1 MPLLIVRD
9 NIIRM
14 DTDAIVNTANHKPLV
29 GSGLDRAVY
38 EAAGWDELLLW
49 RKSVGE
55 IAVGTSVVS
64 PAFRLSAKYI
74 IHTVGPVWCGGMS
87 GEKDALAKCYRA
99 ILEAATANKCR
110 SVAVPLISTGNF
122 RFPKELAMEIAR
134 DVITAYLAQY
144 DLAVYLVVFDEESYG
159 ISRDLFDHVSSY
171 IDTHHVRTAICREYE
186 DNCCI
191 ESCDTDRRW
200 GFISPQGTLAS
211 RVCYGKADTNAKT
224 AANTKRY
231 SIKDIVED
239 LEDSFAETLFH
250 YIDAR
255 GLTDPEVYKR
265 ANLDRKLFSKIRKN
279 RSYQPSKT
287 TALALAI
294 ALKLSL
300 DETKD
305 FIAKAGYALTHSS
318 KADLIVEYFITKKE
332 YDVFK
337 LNEVLFEFGEP
348 LLGSKVA

>member
-87 GEKDALAKCYRA
+87 GEKDALAKCYRT

-134 DVITAYLAQY
+134 DVITAYLAKY

-171 IDTHHVRTAICREYE
+171 VDARYIEEIVLKEYE
-186 DNCCI
+186 SVPPCI
-191 ESCDTDRRW
+191 NRRDMDMRSSLAFSS
-200 GFISPQGTLAS
+200 GSTACISRS
-211 RVCYGKADTNAKT
+211 KKA
-224 AANTKRY
+224 Y
-231 SIKDIVED
+231 CSIKDIVEE
-239 LEDSFAETLFH
+239 LEDSFAETLFR

-318 KADLIVEYFITKKE
+318 KADLIVEYFITQKE

>member
-1 MPLLIVRD
+1 
-9 NIIRM
+9 
-14 DTDAIVNTANHKPLV
+14 
-29 GSGLDRAVY
+29 
-38 EAAGWDELLLW
+38 
-49 RKSVGE
+49 
-55 IAVGTSVVS
+55 
-64 PAFRLSAKYI
+64 
-74 IHTVGPVWCGGMS
+74 
-87 GEKDALAKCYRA
+87 
-99 ILEAATANKCR
+99 
-110 SVAVPLISTGNF
+110 
-122 RFPKELAMEIAR
+122 
-134 DVITAYLAQY
+134 
-144 DLAVYLVVFDEESYG
+144 
-159 ISRDLFDHVSSY
+159 
-171 IDTHHVRTAICREYE
+171 
-186 DNCCI
+186 
-191 ESCDTDRRW
+191 
-200 GFISPQGTLAS
+200 LAS

-224 AANTKRY
+224 ASNTKRY
-231 SIKDIVED
+231 SIKDIVEE